1 MSIRAPSVRRINEWS
16 EGYHDSRHHR
26 LRTIARPRQGAGAR
40 HARTLGA
47 GRSRPALRG
56 SPAFVPGDEG
66 TRASRAASVRPDSD
80 LRGRRSRAVRDGRDR
95 AAHRRAPC
103 GPAAARGQRAGARDR
118 MDVRRAQHRGTAGP
132 ELVTVRILEGDKPW
146 AGERMPLVQ
155 DRIRARRRDLSVRL
169 GDADWLDGDFSAGDL
184 MMVHTLLR
192 LKPSGM
198 LDEYPNLAAYVAR
211 GEARPA
217 YQRAFAAQLAVFTG
231 KSPRR

>member
-47 GRSRPALRG
+47 GRSRPAIRG

-103 GPAAARGQRAGARDR
+103 GPAAARGQRAGAW
-118 MDVRRAQHRGTAGP
+118 MFAALNTVEP
-132 ELVTVRILEGDKPW
+132 PVLELVTVRILEGDKPW

-155 DRIRARRRDLSVRL
+155 DRIRARLRDLSVRL